1 MKKFESFTREGVE
14 IIVVDKKIKDI
25 LGGSFFDKFE
35 CDKSDDKLY
44 YFCKDKIIYAKD
56 LVSKFIKETEFKD
69 LKGERGL
76 EYITLGRLLKKF
88 DDSRRSHL
96 RHDVKDAVVADITR
110 HFKSLNGGDAKV
122 NIKK

>member
-1 MKKFESFTREGVE
+1 MKHIKKFESFTSEEV
-14 IIVVDKKIKDI
+14 IVVDKKVKDI

-35 CDKSDDKLY
+35 CDKSDDKS
-44 YFCKDKIIYAKD
+44 CKD

-88 DDSRRSHL
+88 DG
-96 RHDVKDAVVADITR
+96 DVKDAVLADITR